1 MDGTIRAR
9 MDMADCDP
17 LEAREAIAA
26 AAIAT
31 LDWSALA
38 KLEPAPKAFV
48 IPGFAPAGEVTLFT
62 GAGSAGKSLLAQ
74 QLVTALAAGVPT
86 LRLEMGQ
93 APAIYLTCEDDD
105 GQLHWRQAHICEALG
120 VPMASLA
127 DKLHV
132 KSLRGAL
139 DNALGMAGPDGEFV
153 LSPAYH
159 RIAALIRRTGAKL
172 VALDNVAHLFPG
184 NENDRGEVTRFVNA
198 LNRLAGDSGAAILLL
213 GHPNKKGDE
222 YSGSTAWLN
231 AVRSQ
236 FVIEHDLQ
244 SDMRTLTASK
254 ANYARKGQQ
263 MRFAWVDWAFVL
275 EDDLPPDTARKLADT
290 AKAHA
295 GNDRFLRCLA
305 LCTEQRRNVSH
316 VPGTNYAPAIFAAMP
331 EAKGMKRAEF
341 AAAMERLLSLK
352 VIECDAELWRGPDRK
367 PRRGIRLV
375 EGGE

>member
-26 AAIAT
+26 AAIET
-31 LDWSALA
+31 LDWAALA
-38 KLEPAPKAFV
+38 KVKPAPKAFV
-48 IPGFAPAGEVTLFT
+48 IPGFAPAGEVTLFN

-74 QLVTALAAGVPT
+74 QLATALAAGVQT
-86 LRLEMGQ
+86 LRLDMGQ
-93 APAIYLTCEDDD
+93 APAIYLTCEDDE

-127 DKLHV
+127 GKLEV
-132 KSLRGAL
+132 ASLRGAL
-139 DNALGMAGPDGEFV
+139 DNALGAAGPEGEFI
-153 LSPAYH
+153 LSASYH

-198 LNRLAGDSGAAILLL
+198 LNRLAGESGAAILVL
-213 GHPNKKGDE
+213 GHPNKAGDD

-244 SDMRTLTASK
+244 TDMRTLTVGK
-254 ANYARKGQQ
+254 ANYARKGERL
-263 MRFAWVDWAFVL
+263 RFAWVDWAFVH
-275 EDDLPPDTARKLADT
+275 EDDLPPDTARQLANT
-290 AKAHA
+290 TKAHA
-295 GNDRFLRCLA
+295 GNEAFLRCLA
-305 LCTEQRRNVSH
+305 LCTEQWRNVSH
-316 VPGTNYAPAIFAAMP
+316 KPGSNYAPKIFAGMP
-331 EAKGMKRAEF
+331 AAKGMKKPEF
-341 AAAMERLLSLK
+341 EAAMERLLGLK
-352 VIECDAELWRGPDRK
+352 AIECDADLWRGDDRK
-367 PRRGIRLV
+367 TRRGIRLV